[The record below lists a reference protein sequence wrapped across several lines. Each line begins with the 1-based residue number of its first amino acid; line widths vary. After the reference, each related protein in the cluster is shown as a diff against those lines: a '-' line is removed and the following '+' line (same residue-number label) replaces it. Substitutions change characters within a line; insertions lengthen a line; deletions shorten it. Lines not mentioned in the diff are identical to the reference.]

1 MRIMALEQKN
11 PQFDPKVPVPEP
23 DSLDGY
29 AAKRGRLASSTRGPR
44 RYLLGLTFVVGLLLG
59 WFVIGWWLWP
69 VQWTNSVPW
78 RLSREH
84 QKTYVSLV
92 AQNYWWTKE
101 LQQTRDALA
110 GWDDEALAELLA
122 TMEREASSPEA
133 CQQLA
138 ALAEALEISTPAESF
153 WTIVLSQKVF
163 LLSSVL
169 FALPLTA
176 AIVLTVSALVQKRTR
191 RTKEL
196 LAKEEQFEEALADQI
211 LDRKEM
217 TLGGEQD
224 QAEEEEEEEQQSEK
238 GEEEEDE
245 SYEEDEDELYEED
258 EEEEDEEPWIQGL
271 VSDLLDEEDTE
282 LSELKALCK
291 RLPHVDISDLAEHC
305 QKLATQLYRS
315 NSLRD

>member
-1 MRIMALEQKN
+1 MIMALEQKS
-11 PQFDPKVPVPEP
+11 PQFDPKAPVPEP

-29 AAKRGRLASSTRGPR
+29 AAKRDRLASPTRGSR
-44 RYLLGLTFVVGLLLG
+44 RYLLGLIFAAGLLLG
-59 WFVIGWWLWP
+59 WLVIGWWLWP

-110 GWDDEALAELLA
+110 GWDDEALAELLV

-133 CQQLA
+133 RQQLA

-153 WTIVLSQKVF
+153 WTTVLSQKVF

-169 FALPLTA
+169 SALPLTA

-196 LAKEEQFEEALADQI
+196 LAKEEQFEEALADQM

-224 QAEEEEEEEQQSEK
+224 QAEEAEEEEEEQQAEKK

-245 SYEEDEDELYEED
+245 SYEEDEDEFYEED
-258 EEEEDEEPWIQGL
+258 EEEEEAWVQGL
-271 VSDLLDEEDTE
+271 VSGLLDEEDTE

-291 RLPHVDISDLAEHC
+291 RLPHVDTSDLAEHC
-305 QKLATQLYRS
+305 QNLATQLHRS